1 MSLRFS
7 FFIYKMWLL
16 IAPSLEN
23 FFLDNELFHVKS
35 LSLCLLVSISSTRK
49 STKIINLIANGS

>member
-7 FFIYKMWLL
+7 IFIYKMWLL

-23 FFLDNELFHVKS
+23 FFIDNELFHVKS
-35 LSLCLLVSISSTRK
+35 LSLCLSLSISRTGK
-49 STKIINLIANGS
+49 STKIIKLIADGS

>member
-35 LSLCLLVSISSTRK
+35 LSLCLLVFLALEKVLR
-49 STKIINLIANGS
+49 L